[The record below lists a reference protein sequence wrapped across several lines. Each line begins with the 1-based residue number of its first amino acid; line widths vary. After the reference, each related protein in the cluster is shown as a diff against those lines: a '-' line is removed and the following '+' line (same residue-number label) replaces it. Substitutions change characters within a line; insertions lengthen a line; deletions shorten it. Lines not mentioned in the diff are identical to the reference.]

1 MIGRFLEAKLELGT
15 WNVLCSWFFI
25 LCDGAV
31 LVLRAVLFAVAFLAF
46 GGTFSTP
53 HIAPIFT
60 KVSDDG

>member
-1 MIGRFLEAKLELGT
+1 MFL
-15 WNVLCSWFFI
+15 VLFCYTLCAA

-60 KVSDDG
+60 KVSDYG